1 MKENY
6 IISGIQQIGIGVE
19 NFAEAWRYY
28 IEVFNMDIRILEDD
42 KVAELMLPYTGGK
55 PQKRRAAI
63 ALNLQGGGGFEIWQY
78 SDRKP
83 KPADFEIQAGDLG
96 VFAAKIKSKD
106 VEKTYELFSKKPNIN
121 LLGKPEISIDGN
133 KTFFMKDPYGN
144 IFQIVH
150 DTTIYRNEGRLTGG
164 IVGAMIGVTDIE
176 KAMPI
181 YRDIL
186 GYDIVIADETGT
198 FNDIKV
204 LPSAEGQFRRRIL
217 SHSKPRQ
224 GSFSELFGKSYIE
237 LVQPLERAPRKIY
250 EGRFWGDPGFIQIC
264 FDVRNTDALRK
275 KCEEMGYPFTVD
287 SSQSFKEGESFD
299 MGEAAGQF
307 AYIED
312 PDGTLIELVEA
323 HKIPLLKKLN
333 LYLDL
338 RKRDPRKP
346 LSKKMLGMLRFM
358 KVKPESL

>member
-204 LPSAEGQFRRRIL
+204 LPSGEGQFRRRIL

-264 FDVRNTDALRK
+264 FDVRNTDVLRK

-287 SSQSFKEGESFD
+287 SSRSFKEGESFD

>member
-204 LPSAEGQFRRRIL
+204 LPSGEGQFRRRIL

-237 LVQPLERAPRKIY
+237 LVQPLERTPRKIY